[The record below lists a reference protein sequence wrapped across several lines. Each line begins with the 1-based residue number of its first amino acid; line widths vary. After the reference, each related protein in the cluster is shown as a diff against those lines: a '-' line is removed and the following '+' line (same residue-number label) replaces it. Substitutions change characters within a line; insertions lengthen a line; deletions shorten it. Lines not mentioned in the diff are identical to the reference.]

1 MGALGGQGAGW
12 LYPHD
17 EETPKFAQL
26 VIPTRWTRCVSRR
39 SSGLV
44 MSVDKQALF
53 VGGPGTAKTTAIKQF
68 MAGFDGDEIG
78 QKSIT
83 FSSLTTPQTFQL
95 AVEASVEKRQGKT
108 YGPPGGKKMI
118 IFIDDISMP
127 AMNEWGDQVTNEIV
141 RNCWNKGACTRW
153 KNPSGT

>member
-1 MGALGGQGAGW
+1 MPEW

-26 VIPTRWTRCVSRR
+26 MVPTLDSVRLEALLGAVT
-39 SSGLV
+39 
-44 MSVDKQALF
+44 SVDKQALF
-53 VGGPGTAKTTAIKQF
+53 LVGGPGTAKTTAIKQF

-141 RNCWNKGACTRW
+141 RQLLEQGACTRW